1 MSNKR
6 NRILVVSAALAA
18 LTLSVV
24 ILLFFREPYLVL
36 ENAES
41 GRIRFIT
48 SVQECERF
56 SIGYIHSVN
65 QSPVAE
71 IYEIRD
77 GRIVLVAFEFETFGA
92 GIPTELEP
100 GQTLVHLPGG
110 GMRIEG
116 FDRQMED
123 LRYLIAHATNLTL
136 YIQGSEVPLNSLDE
150 AGQSLRFSVRQLNL
164 WQRWRAL

>member
-1 MSNKR
+1 MSSKR
-6 NRILVVSAALAA
+6 NRILVVGAALAA

-24 ILLFFREPYLVL
+24 ILLCFREPHLVL

-41 GRIRFIT
+41 GQIRFTTPI
-48 SVQECERF
+48 QEGEQF
-56 SIGYIHSVN
+56 AIGYIHSVN

-77 GRIVLVAFEFETFGA
+77 GRIVLVAFEFEAFGA

-100 GQTLVHLPGG
+100 GQTLIHLPEG

-116 FDRQMED
+116 FDRVILD

-136 YIQGSEVPLNSLDE
+136 YIQGSEVPLNSLDQ
-150 AGQSLRFSVRQLNL
+150 AGQSLRFSVRELNL